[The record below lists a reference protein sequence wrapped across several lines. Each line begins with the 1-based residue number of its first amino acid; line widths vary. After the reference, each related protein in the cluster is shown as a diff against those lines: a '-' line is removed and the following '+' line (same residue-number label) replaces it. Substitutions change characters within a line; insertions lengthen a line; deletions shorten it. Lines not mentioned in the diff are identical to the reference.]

1 MIKIIKIILFLF
13 VFTSHL
19 KAEIVNN
26 IVIEGNERVNE
37 ETIKIYG
44 DIKVNKNYN
53 DKDLNQIL
61 LNLYETNFFEE
72 VKVDLSNGTL
82 TVKISEYPILNQIV
96 LLGENSVRIS
106 REIKKIIFLKEKS
119 SFIQT
124 KLSEDINTIKK
135 LYASIGYNFTNVE
148 AKIKKVDNTVDL
160 VIEIDKGNQTRISS
174 IKFIGDKKISD
185 RRLRDII
192 ASEEHKFWKILSK
205 NTNFSKQLVLLDERL
220 LKNYYKSN
228 GYYDVKINSKSA
240 VLKDDNNIDIT
251 YSIDA
256 GKRFIFK
263 KITTNIDPVLD
274 PNLFTPLQKT
284 YKKYIGQYYSPFS
297 IKKILEEIDQL
308 IDDTNLQFV
317 EHNVEEILSND
328 TIEIK
333 FNIYETDK
341 ILVNRIDITGNNVTN
356 EEVIRSELLLEEGD
370 PFSELSLDKSVSKLK
385 ARNIFSNVTS
395 KISDSKELN
404 QKNIIIDVEEKP
416 TGEISAG
423 AGIGTSGGTFA
434 IQVSENNWLGT
445 GNRIKFDLEV
455 DTESLGGTLNYTDNN
470 YNFTGNKLNY
480 YVSSRS
486 NDKPD
491 QGYENTI
498 ISSGINTSFEQFRDV
513 FLSLGLAVSYDDL
526 RTENN
531 ASSSLK
537 KQSGEFSEFVGQY
550 GIKTDKRNRAFMP
563 TSGYVT
569 TFNQELPIYADKSA
583 ITNTFS
589 LSNYKSITEDVI
601 GATKI
606 YLTAINGLNDDDVR
620 LNKRRNL
627 SSKRLRGFE
636 RGKVGPVDG
645 SDHVGGNYAASL
657 NFEASFPNLL
667 PDSTKTE
674 IATFLDFGNVW
685 GVDYDD
691 SLDDT
696 NELRSTIG
704 AAVSWMSPIG
714 PMNFTL
720 SSNLKKAD
728 TDKTQSFT
736 FNLGTTF

>member
-26 IVIEGNERVNE
+26 IVIEGNKRVNE

-526 RTENN
+526 RTQNN

>member
-1 MIKIIKIILFLF
+1 M
-13 VFTSHL
+13 
-19 KAEIVNN
+19 
-26 IVIEGNERVNE
+26 
-37 ETIKIYG
+37 
-44 DIKVNKNYN
+44 
-53 DKDLNQIL
+53 
-61 LNLYETNFFEE
+61 
-72 VKVDLSNGTL
+72 
-82 TVKISEYPILNQIV
+82 
-96 LLGENSVRIS
+96 
-106 REIKKIIFLKEKS
+106 
-119 SFIQT
+119 
-124 KLSEDINTIKK
+124 
-135 LYASIGYNFTNVE
+135 
-148 AKIKKVDNTVDL
+148 
-160 VIEIDKGNQTRISS
+160 
-174 IKFIGDKKISD
+174 
-185 RRLRDII
+185 
-192 ASEEHKFWKILSK
+192 
-205 NTNFSKQLVLLDERL
+205 
-220 LKNYYKSN
+220 
-228 GYYDVKINSKSA
+228 
-240 VLKDDNNIDIT
+240 
-251 YSIDA
+251 
-256 GKRFIFK
+256 
-263 KITTNIDPVLD
+263 
-274 PNLFTPLQKT
+274 
-284 YKKYIGQYYSPFS
+284 
-297 IKKILEEIDQL
+297 
-308 IDDTNLQFV
+308 
-317 EHNVEEILSND
+317 
-328 TIEIK
+328 
-333 FNIYETDK
+333 
-341 ILVNRIDITGNNVTN
+341 
-356 EEVIRSELLLEEGD
+356 
-370 PFSELSLDKSVSKLK
+370 
-385 ARNIFSNVTS
+385 
-395 KISDSKELN
+395 
-404 QKNIIIDVEEKP
+404 
-416 TGEISAG
+416 
-423 AGIGTSGGTFA
+423 
-434 IQVSENNWLGT
+434 
-445 GNRIKFDLEV
+445 
-455 DTESLGGTLNYTDNN
+455 
-470 YNFTGNKLNY
+470 
-480 YVSSRS
+480 SSRS

>member
-445 GNRIKFDLEV
+445 GNRIKFNLEV

>member
-728 TDKTQSFT
+728 TDKTESFT

>member
-160 VIEIDKGNQTRISS
+160 IIEIDKGNQTRISS

-274 PNLFTPLQKT
+274 PNLFAPLQKT

-445 GNRIKFDLEV
+445 GNRIKFNLEV

>member
-148 AKIKKVDNTVDL
+148 AKIKKVDNNVDL

-341 ILVNRIDITGNNVTN
+341 ILVNRIDITGNNITN

>member
-480 YVSSRS
+480 YVSSTS

>member
-26 IVIEGNERVNE
+26 IVIEGNKRVNE

>member
-26 IVIEGNERVNE
+26 IVIEGNKRVNE

-480 YVSSRS
+480 YVSSTS

-526 RTENN
+526 RTQNN

>member
-26 IVIEGNERVNE
+26 IVIEGNKRVNE

-341 ILVNRIDITGNNVTN
+341 ILVNRIDITGNNITN

-370 PFSELSLDKSVSKLK
+370 PFSELSLDESVSKLK

-526 RTENN
+526 RTQNN

-537 KQSGEFSEFVGQY
+537 NKAENLV
-550 GIKTDKRNRAFMP
+550 
-563 TSGYVT
+563 
-569 TFNQELPIYADKSA
+569 
-583 ITNTFS
+583 S
-589 LSNYKSITEDVI
+589 L
-601 GATKI
+601 
-606 YLTAINGLNDDDVR
+606 L
-620 LNKRRNL
+620 
-627 SSKRLRGFE
+627 
-636 RGKVGPVDG
+636 
-645 SDHVGGNYAASL
+645 
-657 NFEASFPNLL
+657 
-667 PDSTKTE
+667 DSM
-674 IATFLDFGNVW
+674 
-685 GVDYDD
+685 
-691 SLDDT
+691 
-696 NELRSTIG
+696 ELRQIKEIELLCQR
-704 AAVSWMSPIG
+704 VVM
-714 PMNFTL
+714 
-720 SSNLKKAD
+720 
-728 TDKTQSFT
+728 
-736 FNLGTTF
+736 

>member
-1 MIKIIKIILFLF
+1 MTKIIKIILFLF

-72 VKVDLSNGTL
+72 VNVDLSNGTL

-274 PNLFTPLQKT
+274 PNLFAPLQKT

-370 PFSELSLDKSVSKLK
+370 PFSELSLDKSVAKLK

-526 RTENN
+526 RTQNN

-569 TFNQELPIYADKSA
+569 TFNQELPIYADKSS

-606 YLTAINGLNDDDVR
+606 YLTAINGLNDEDVR

-696 NELRSTIG
+696 NEVRSTIG

-728 TDKTQSFT
+728 TDKTESFT

>member
-404 QKNIIIDVEEKP
+404 QKNIIIDVEP
-416 TGEISAG
+416 DGSIALYT
-423 AGIGTSGGTFA
+423 
-434 IQVSENNWLGT
+434 SEN
-445 GNRIKFDLEV
+445 
-455 DTESLGGTLNYTDNN
+455 
-470 YNFTGNKLNY
+470 
-480 YVSSRS
+480 
-486 NDKPD
+486 
-491 QGYENTI
+491 
-498 ISSGINTSFEQFRDV
+498 
-513 FLSLGLAVSYDDL
+513 
-526 RTENN
+526 
-531 ASSSLK
+531 
-537 KQSGEFSEFVGQY
+537 
-550 GIKTDKRNRAFMP
+550 
-563 TSGYVT
+563 
-569 TFNQELPIYADKSA
+569 
-583 ITNTFS
+583 
-589 LSNYKSITEDVI
+589 I
-601 GATKI
+601 G
-606 YLTAINGLNDDDVR
+606 
-620 LNKRRNL
+620 
-627 SSKRLRGFE
+627 
-636 RGKVGPVDG
+636 
-645 SDHVGGNYAASL
+645 
-657 NFEASFPNLL
+657 
-667 PDSTKTE
+667 
-674 IATFLDFGNVW
+674 
-685 GVDYDD
+685 
-691 SLDDT
+691 
-696 NELRSTIG
+696 
-704 AAVSWMSPIG
+704 
-714 PMNFTL
+714 
-720 SSNLKKAD
+720 
-728 TDKTQSFT
+728 
-736 FNLGTTF
+736 

>member
-13 VFTSHL
+13 ILASYS

-26 IVIEGNERVNE
+26 IVIEGNKRVND

-53 DKDLNQIL
+53 NKDLNKIL
-61 LNLYETNFFEE
+61 LNLYETNFFED
-72 VKVDLSNGTL
+72 VKIDLSNGTL
-82 TVKISEYPILNQIV
+82 TVKLSEYPTLNQIV
-96 LLGENSVRIS
+96 LLGEKSLRIT
-106 REIKKIIFLKEKS
+106 REIKKVIFLKEKS

-124 KLSEDINTIKK
+124 KLSEDIDTIKK
-135 LYASIGYNFTNVE
+135 LYASIGYNFTKVE
-148 AKIKKVDNTVDL
+148 SKIKKEDDTVDL
-160 VIEIDKGNQTRISS
+160 IIEIDKGEQTRITS
-174 IKFIGDKKISD
+174 IKFIGDKKVSD
-185 RRLRDII
+185 KRLRDII

-205 NTNFSKQLVLLDERL
+205 NTNFSKQLVSLDERL

-240 VLKDDNNIDIT
+240 VLKDDNNVDIT

-263 KITTNIDPVLD
+263 KITTNVDPVLD
-274 PNLFTPLQKT
+274 QNLFEPLQKT
-284 YKKYIGQYYSPFS
+284 FKKYIGEYYSPFS
-297 IKKILEEIDQL
+297 IKKILDKIDEL

-317 EHNVEEILSND
+317 EHNVEEILSSD

-333 FNIYETDK
+333 FNIYETEK
-341 ILVNRIDITGNNVTN
+341 VLVNRIDITGNNVTN
-356 EEVIRSELLLEEGD
+356 EEVIRSELLLDEGD
-370 PFSELSLDKSVSKLK
+370 PFSKLSLDKSVAKLK
-385 ARNIFSNVTS
+385 SRNIFAGVTS
-395 KISDSKELN
+395 KVSDSKELN

-423 AGIGTSGGTFA
+423 AGIGSNGGAFA
-434 IQVSENNWLGT
+434 VQVSENNWLGT

-455 DTESLGGTLNYTDNN
+455 DTESLSGTLNYTDNN
-470 YNFTGNKLNY
+470 YNFTGNRLNY
-480 YVSSRS
+480 FVSSTS

-513 FLSLGLAVSYDDL
+513 FLSLGLAASYDDL
-526 RTENN
+526 RTQNN

-537 KQSGEFSEFVGQY
+537 KQSGEFSELVGQY
-550 GIKTDKRNRAFMP
+550 GFRTDKRNRAFMP

-569 TFNQELPIYADKSA
+569 TFNQELPIYADKAA
-583 ITNTFS
+583 ITNTVS
-589 LSNYKSITEDVI
+589 LSNYNLITEDII

-606 YLTAINGLNDDDVR
+606 YLSTINGLNDEDVR

-627 SSKRLRGFE
+627 STKRLRGFE

-645 SDHVGGNYAASL
+645 ADHVGGNYAASL

-696 NELRSTIG
+696 NKLRSTFG

-728 TDKTQSFT
+728 TDKTQSFS

>member
-569 TFNQELPIYADKSA
+569 TFNQELPIYADKSS

-728 TDKTQSFT
+728 TDKTESFT

>member
-480 YVSSRS
+480 YVSSTS

-526 RTENN
+526 RTQNN

>member
-26 IVIEGNERVNE
+26 IVIEGNKRVNE

-160 VIEIDKGNQTRISS
+160 IIEIDKGNQTRISS

-341 ILVNRIDITGNNVTN
+341 ILVNRIDITGNNITN

-480 YVSSRS
+480 YVSSTS

-728 TDKTQSFT
+728 TDKTESFT

>member
-26 IVIEGNERVNE
+26 IVIEGNKRVNE

-526 RTENN
+526 RTQNN

-569 TFNQELPIYADKSA
+569 TFNQELPIYADKSS

-728 TDKTQSFT
+728 TDKTESFT

>member
-26 IVIEGNERVNE
+26 IVIEGNKRVNE

-341 ILVNRIDITGNNVTN
+341 ILVNRIDITGNNITN

-480 YVSSRS
+480 YVSSTS

-569 TFNQELPIYADKSA
+569 TFNQELPIYADKSS

-728 TDKTQSFT
+728 TDKTESFT

>member
-341 ILVNRIDITGNNVTN
+341 ILVNRIDITGNNITN

-526 RTENN
+526 RTQNN

>member
-26 IVIEGNERVNE
+26 IVIEGNKRVNE

-480 YVSSRS
+480 YVSSTS

-728 TDKTQSFT
+728 TDKTESFT